1 MDIEVIQHICLGFK
15 SVTQDIKW
23 VNNLCFC
30 VGEKIFCMAS
40 LDEVPTR
47 ASFKVSKEEFD
58 ELIARD
64 GFIQAPYMARNQW
77 VLVKDITL
85 ISEAEWK
92 RLLKKSYDLIA
103 AKLTKKMRQEIGL

>member
-1 MDIEVIQHICLGFK
+1 MDIEIIQNICLGFK
-15 SVTQDIKW
+15 GVTQDIKW

-47 ASFKVSKEEFD
+47 ASFKVPAEEFEELTSKEV
-58 ELIARD
+58 
-64 GFIQAPYMARNQW
+64 FIQAPYMARNQW

-85 ISEAEWK
+85 LSELEWK
-92 RLLKKSYDLIA
+92 RFLKKSYDIIS
-103 AKLTKKMRQEIGL
+103 AKLPKKVKQEIGL